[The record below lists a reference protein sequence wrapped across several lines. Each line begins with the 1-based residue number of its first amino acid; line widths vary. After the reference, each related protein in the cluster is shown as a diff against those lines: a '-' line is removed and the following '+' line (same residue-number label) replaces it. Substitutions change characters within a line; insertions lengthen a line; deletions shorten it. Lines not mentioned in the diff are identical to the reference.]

1 MINHASRFTFHFKQM
16 ERRLAFIG
24 FGNVARA
31 FARILTERRARLAE
45 EFDLT
50 LRTTAI
56 ATARH
61 GCILSSNIDLNEAAA
76 CIEHGQRL
84 TTLPGVVAATDAFSV
99 IASCDAEVLFE
110 TSPLDPLAG
119 QPAAAYIRGALS
131 RALHVVTANKG
142 PLAFAYR
149 ELRSLAAENQ
159 MQFRFEGTVMDGT
172 PVFNLMESCLPAAQ
186 VLGFT
191 GLLNSTTNIILSGM
205 EAGASFDEALA
216 DAVRR
221 GIAEAN
227 ADFDIDG
234 WDAAVKAVALAN
246 VLMQTDARPPDV
258 ARRGIRGISVDEL
271 RDALAAGKAIR
282 LIARGEKT
290 ASGVRLSVA
299 PEAVPLTSPL
309 GAARGSSNALTL
321 KTDLMGELTI
331 LETDPGVEQ
340 TAYALLSD
348 LLRIHQEI
356 SRR

>member
-1 MINHASRFTFHFKQM
+1 M

-31 FARILTERRARLAE
+31 FARILSERRARLAE

-61 GCILSSNIDLNEAAA
+61 GSILSTDIDLNEAIA
-76 CIEHGQRL
+76 CVERGQSL
-84 TTLPGVVAATDAFSV
+84 TALTEVVAAPDAFSV
-99 IASCDAEVLFE
+99 IANCAADVLLE

-119 QPAAAYIRGALS
+119 RPAVSYVRSALS
-131 RALHVVTANKG
+131 RSMHVVTANKG

-149 ELRSLAAENQ
+149 ELRSLASEQ
-159 MQFRFEGTVMDGT
+159 GVQFRFEGTVMDGA
-172 PVFNLMESCLPAAQ
+172 PVFNLVESCLPAAQ
-186 VLGFT
+186 VLGFA

-205 EAGASFDEALA
+205 EAGDSFEEALA
-216 DAVRR
+216 DAQRR

-246 VLMQTDARPPDV
+246 VLMQTDARPAEV
-258 ARRGIRGISVDEL
+258 ARRGIRGVHVDEL
-271 RDALAAGKAIR
+271 CAASAAGRAIR
-282 LIARGEKT
+282 LIARGERT

-299 PEAVPLTSPL
+299 PEAVPLASPL

-331 LETDPGVEQ
+331 IEIDPGVEQ

-348 LLRIHQEI
+348 LLRIHQETN
-356 SRR
+356 RR